1 MSAVVRTVV
10 RRAGRTLTTG
20 VALGGLVATSL
31 ALDGAGERAV
41 RRSVTADAMRPV
53 ASAVAT
59 VATHHRTGK
68 RWPGHPGRR
77 VISYRVRSGDTASRI
92 AVRFHAWTDELLAIN
107 HKASGS
113 FWFVGEKVK
122 VPVVTARAGHHAKH
136 HKARHHKAKKHKNKH
151 HKNKHHKNKKPKGK
165 SHHTSHPSR
174 ATVRDEVKRVARQHG
189 VNPHMALAIA
199 WQESGWQ
206 QHVKS
211 SAGAVGTMQVLPG
224 TGRWISVLVGRRL
237 HLHHLHDN
245 VVAGVVLYKL
255 LRRDHSVR
263 GALAGYYQGLGSVH
277 ANGMYKSTKRYIR
290 NVKHLKR
297 ALDHGWRPL
306 H

>member
-1 MSAVVRTVV
+1 MSTVVRTVV

-41 RRSVTADAMRPV
+41 RRSVTADAIRPV

-92 AVRFHAWTDELLAIN
+92 AVRFHAWTAELLAIN
-107 HKASGS
+107 HKTSAS
-113 FWFVGEKVK
+113 FWYVGEKVK
-122 VPVVTARAGHHAKH
+122 VPVVTARAGHHPDKKKH
-136 HKARHHKAKKHKNKH
+136 HPAKKHPRH
-151 HKNKHHKNKKPKGK
+151 QAKKKTKK
-165 SHHTSHPSR
+165 SKPRHTSHSSR
-174 ATVRDEVKRVARQHG
+174 ARVRDEVKRVAREHG

-206 QHVKS
+206 QDVRS
-211 SAGAVGTMQVLPG
+211 SVGAVGAMQVMPK

-237 HLHHLHDN
+237 HLGRLHDN
-245 VVAGVVLYKL
+245 VVAGVVLYEL

-277 ANGMYKSTKRYIR
+277 AHGMYKSTKRYVR
-290 NVKHLKR
+290 NVKHLMR

-306 H
+306 R